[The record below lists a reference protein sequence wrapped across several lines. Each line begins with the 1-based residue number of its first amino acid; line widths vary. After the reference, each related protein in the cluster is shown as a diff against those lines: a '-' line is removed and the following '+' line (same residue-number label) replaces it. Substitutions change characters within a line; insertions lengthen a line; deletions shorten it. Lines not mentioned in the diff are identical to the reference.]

1 MQLLGPHLS
10 ANETKA
16 ERVSDLS
23 YLDNSKPESSLLTV
37 VKFSL
42 FYIKILKQTCLMIG
56 YVHKYVYIYSN
67 KSILCMT
74 MYISF
79 ITENMCIQI
88 RLHVF

>member
-1 MQLLGPHLS
+1 
-10 ANETKA
+10 
-16 ERVSDLS
+16 
-23 YLDNSKPESSLLTV
+23 
-37 VKFSL
+37 
-42 FYIKILKQTCLMIG
+42 MIG